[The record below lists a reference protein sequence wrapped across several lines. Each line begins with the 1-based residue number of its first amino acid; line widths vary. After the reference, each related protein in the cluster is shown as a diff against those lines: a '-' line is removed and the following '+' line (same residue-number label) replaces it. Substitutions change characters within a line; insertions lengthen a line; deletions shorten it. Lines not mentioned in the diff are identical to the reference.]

1 MMETFMLSE
10 KAFINITEDTDTI
23 NLTWKG
29 TIDSDYANTVMRDFL
44 MDFHEKCK
52 QKSISK
58 LITDFRGVKFMF
70 SSGIKTLI
78 GWFKLFSDEN
88 KYTVSVVYNNKIRWQ
103 DVTFESI
110 QMIIKGIELIV
121 KEGPVE

>member
-1 MMETFMLSE
+1 MDTFNISE
-10 KAFINITEDTDTI
+10 KAYINITEDSDHIT
-23 NLTWKG
+23 LTWRG
-29 TIDSDYANTVMRDFL
+29 TIDTDYANSVMRDFL

-52 QKSISK
+52 QKDISK
-58 LITDFRGVKFMF
+58 LTTDFRGVKFMF

-88 KYTVSVVYNNKIRWQ
+88 NYSIAVVYNNKIRCH

-110 QMIIKGIELIV
+110 QMIIKGIELIT
-121 KEGPVE
+121 KEGHSE

>member
-1 MMETFMLSE
+1 METFAISD
-10 KAFINITEDTDTI
+10 KASINITEDTGAMTLI
-23 NLTWKG
+23 WRG
-29 TIDSDYANTVMRDFL
+29 QIDSDYANSVMRDFL
-44 MDFHEKCK
+44 MDLHEKCK
-52 QKSISK
+52 QKNITK

-88 KYTVSVVYNNKIRWQ
+88 RYKGTIIYNNKIRWQ

-110 QMIIKGIELIV
+110 RIILKGMDLIN
-121 KEGPVE
+121 KESTRD

>member
-1 MMETFMLSE
+1 METFNISE
-10 KAFINITEDTDTI
+10 KAYINITEDSDHIT
-23 NLTWKG
+23 LTWRG
-29 TIDSDYANTVMRDFL
+29 TIDSDYANSVMRDFL

-52 QKSISK
+52 QKNISK

-78 GWFKLFSDEN
+78 GWYKLFSDEKN
-88 KYTVSVVYNNKIRWQ
+88 FSVAVVYNNKIRWQ

-110 QMIIKGIELIV
+110 QMILKRIELIA
-121 KEGPVE
+121 KEGPSE

>member
-1 MMETFMLSE
+1 METFMISD
-10 KAFINITEDTDTI
+10 KAFITIAEEADTI
-23 NLTWKG
+23 TLTWRG

-52 QKSISK
+52 QKNISR

-78 GWFKLFSDEN
+78 GWFKLFSDEKN
-88 KYTVSVVYNNKIRWQ
+88 YSVSVIYNNKIRWQ

-110 QMIIKGIELIV
+110 QMIINGIELIV
-121 KEGPVE
+121 KEGSVE

>member
-1 MMETFMLSE
+1 METFSICD
-10 KAFINITEDTDTI
+10 KASINITEDSGIITLI
-23 NLTWKG
+23 WRGN
-29 TIDSDYANTVMRDFL
+29 IDSDYANSVMRDFL

-52 QKSISK
+52 QKKISK
-58 LITDFRGVKFMF
+58 LVTDFRALKFMF

-88 KYTVSVVYNNKIRWQ
+88 IYSGTIIYNTKIRWQ

-110 QMIIKGIELIV
+110 RIIIKEVEIV
-121 KEGPVE
+121 AKDGPRE